1 MDGPPWLARSNHVC
15 ILSGDHAGGHDAGR
29 QGRIN
34 DHSCVL
40 ASRRPWA
47 SGHVPTPCLGF
58 RTFPFLIPLPLAVSI
73 IMRSD
78 FWTKKMNWVMSDLT
92 SHFTPLCFCI
102 DQVAS
107 FLNTFFGYSSCPF
120 HPRHALGLS
129 LATRFDRFIKNK
141 CAGEEMIVP
150 YRFRPWDLRLSKNNF
165 IYHGYHSHYN
175 IFPAV
180 EGAPYIPVQLFVWL
194 TSPLLTLVKGLT

>member
-107 FLNTFFGYSSCPF
+107 FFNTFSV
-120 HPRHALGLS
+120 
-129 LATRFDRFIKNK
+129 T
-141 CAGEEMIVP
+141 
-150 YRFRPWDLRLSKNNF
+150 
-165 IYHGYHSHYN
+165 
-175 IFPAV
+175 PAV
-180 EGAPYIPVQLFVWL
+180 LSIHGMRSAFPLPQDL
-194 TSPLLTLVKGLT
+194 TDLLKTNVLVKKWLFHTVFAHETFDYQKITLFIMAIIVIITYSLLSRVRHISRCSYLFGLRHLC